1 MRRLSVCRSSAGNCE
16 SATKVSKG
24 SSNAAETFTYDRKKA
39 ERQKRALKQKKRQE
53 GKRKQFEAR
62 MIRKA
67 KREGKSDDLEHY
79 YLQIS
84 AQLPTQESIF
94 KVMAFSRDEQLRL
107 WKQDHSQHC
116 MAFHL
121 EEGGCKRDRACAFL
135 HTDAKGA
142 NLFVEDHEVTG

>member
-1 MRRLSVCRSSAGNCE
+1 
-16 SATKVSKG
+16 
-24 SSNAAETFTYDRKKA
+24 
-39 ERQKRALKQKKRQE
+39 
-53 GKRKQFEAR
+53 
-62 MIRKA
+62 MICKA
-67 KREGKSDDLEHY
+67 KREGKSDYLEHY

-107 WKQDHSQHC
+107 WKQDHPQHC

-121 EEGGCKRDRACAFL
+121 DEGGCNRERACAFL

-142 NLFVEDHEVTG
+142 NLFVKADEVAG